1 VNARIPL
8 IIVTVLALLPAAS
21 FGSGARLFEV
31 HCAGCHGKGGEGR
44 SAPALRKEG
53 LLITVEQGYFS
64 KSIKAGR
71 KIRGCPPFKGV
82 IPAEGIEKIAS
93 HIKSWQEGK
102 TLEAPSHDVGP
113 SYTEQG
119 ERLFAL
125 CGGCHGHEGEGA
137 MGPPLLDPGFL
148 ESISDAE
155 LRRTIMHGRP
165 GTPMKGYL
173 KGKGGLAELTPEEI
187 DGIISY
193 MRHRQKTGVRQDAER
208 IKAP

>member
-1 VNARIPL
+1 VNAAIPL
-8 IIVTVLALLPAAS
+8 IIMTVPAAS
-21 FGSGARLFEV
+21 FGGGARLFEV
-31 HCAGCHGKGGEGR
+31 HSAGCHGKGGEGR

-71 KIRGCPPFKGV
+71 KMRGCPTFKGI
-82 IPAEGIEKIAS
+82 IPAEGIEEVAS

-102 TLEAPSHDVGP
+102 TLEAPAHDVEAV
-113 SYTEQG
+113 YTEKG
-119 ERLFAL
+119 ERHFAL

-173 KGKGGLAELTPEEI
+173 KGKGGLAELSLPAI
-187 DGIISY
+187 DGISSY
-193 MRHRQKTGVRQDAER
+193 MRHRQKTGDRPDAER